1 MRGTAMPT
9 KNDVLDVLQG
19 VEDPELMMSVVDLG
33 LIYRVAID
41 KKSIEIDFTLTS
53 PGCPAGDMIKSDIEQ
68 YLGDAFSLS
77 IATNLVWSPVWNPEF
92 MSDEAKI
99 TLGYPV

>member
-1 MRGTAMPT
+1 MPT
-9 KNDVLDVLQG
+9 KNEILDVLQS

-33 LIYRVAID
+33 LIYRVDID
-41 KKSIEIDFTLTS
+41 DGRIEIDFTLTS
-53 PGCPAGDMIKSDIEQ
+53 PGCPAGDMIRNDIEQ
-68 YLGDAFSLS
+68 YLGDAFSS
-77 IATNLVWSPVWNPEF
+77 PIAINLVWSPVWNPEF